1 MNIPNYQQ
9 QVYNQAIYT
18 QMPVQKTPSQNTPPK
33 KTTRIKSLY
42 ANDLHSHVD
51 GFSKIKTE
59 VSKFRAKSR
68 ELNEDTFVFLG
79 GDNYVGGNEKKNSL
93 IIEIMNLI
101 KPDANV
107 HGNHDFDW
115 RGSLGLSKRMDSY
128 KFPSLGLNLKL
139 KKDCALNDDV
149 AAGRF
154 ARSTVI
160 EKNGEKFGIIGLS
173 PADLFMRVSQ
183 ETKDYCKDFEM
194 MSMPETIQEVQ
205 KEVDKFEKAGINK
218 IIVLSHMG
226 IDADV
231 ALAKLVNGID
241 VIHGAHSHDTLNG
254 LIPGV
259 NYFTSKRGEPVIIT
273 QAGKNGHD
281 IGILDVVYD
290 ENGKIIQAKN
300 EIKSIENTPESLLV
314 KLATNVFMG
323 KPKVVGEIAN
333 DYKNLPEQ
341 ELAENAIS
349 SFLCDAYKKYTGA
362 DIVLNNA
369 GSIRSSFKKGPIT
382 DAQISD
388 MMPYY
393 NHVHLYRF
401 SEKEIVDSL
410 NNAIQATRKYHRTGA
425 VQVAGLR
432 YTIGKDD
439 KVKNIYLVND
449 DGTQEK
455 IDEKNPRPD
464 KFYTVAY
471 NSYLFGGTEGLE
483 NLHAPEKRI
492 KEADRT
498 ETDMLIDYIKSF
510 NGQPIQIK
518 PDGRIIKE

>member
-1 MNIPNYQQ
+1 MNIYPYQQ
-9 QVYNQAIYT
+9 QTYTPPVYTTFPQ
-18 QMPVQKTPSQNTPPK
+18 QNTSAQNSTAK
-33 KTTRIKSLY
+33 KTTRIKTLY

-51 GFSKIKTE
+51 GFAKLETE
-59 VSKFRAKSR
+59 VSKFRAENK
-68 ELNEDTFVFLG
+68 NNNKDTFVFLG
-79 GDNYVGGNEKKNSL
+79 GDNYVGGNEKKNNL
-93 IIEIMNLI
+93 IIKIMNI
-101 KPDANV
+101 INPDANV

-115 RGSLGLSKRMDSY
+115 KGSLGLSKRMDSY

-139 KKDCALNDDV
+139 KENCALNDDV
-149 AAGRF
+149 NAGRF
-154 ARSTVI
+154 AKSKII

-183 ETKDYCKDFEM
+183 ETKDFCKDFEM
-194 MSMPETIQEVQ
+194 MSLPETIKEVQ

-226 IDADV
+226 IDADT
-231 ALAKLVNGID
+231 ALAKMVNGVDI
-241 VIHGAHSHDTLNG
+241 IHGAHSHDVLPG

-273 QAGKNGHD
+273 QAGKNGHE

-290 ENGKIIQAKN
+290 ENGKIIQAQN
-300 EIKSIENTPESLLV
+300 EIKSIEKTPESLLV
-314 KLATNVFMG
+314 KTATNIFMG
-323 KPKVVGEIAN
+323 KPAVVGEIAN

-341 ELAENAIS
+341 ALEENAIS

-369 GSIRSSFKKGPIT
+369 GSIRSSFYKGPIT

-393 NHVHLYRF
+393 NHVHVYKF
-401 SEKEIVDSL
+401 SEKEIIDSL
-410 NNAIQATRKYHRTGA
+410 NNAIQATKKYHRTGA
-425 VQVAGLR
+425 VQVAGLQ

-439 KVKNIYLVND
+439 KVKNIYLIKD
-449 DGTQEK
+449 DGTKEK
-455 IDEKNPRPD
+455 IDEKNPRTD

-471 NSYLFGGTEGLE
+471 NTYLFGGTEGLE

-492 KEADRT
+492 QEADRT

-510 NGQPIQIK
+510 NGKPIQIK
-518 PDGRIIKE
+518 TDGRITRE